1 MKQAISL
8 LLSLILGVGLRT
20 VADVPPAMLEAA
32 EIQLKMEAMTL
43 EEKVGQLFLPRCP
56 GGDDTPALTQRLQ
69 PAGYTL
75 YASDF
80 AAKSPD
86 QVRTQLAGYQ
96 AEAKIPLLLAVDE
109 EGGSVVRVSSN
120 PQLAAAPFDSPQN
133 VYAQGGLG
141 ALTQDTQN
149 KCALLLDLGINL
161 NLAPVCDI
169 STNPS
174 DYIYPRTMGL
184 PPEETALAIAETVRT
199 MEAQG
204 LSSTL
209 KHFPGYGSNFDT
221 HTGISIDDRPYET
234 LQNQDFKPF
243 QAGIQAGAPSIL
255 VSHNIMASIDP
266 QRPASLSPPV
276 HSILRGE
283 LGFQGVIMT
292 DDLSMDAIK
301 LYTNGQSPAVQAVLA
316 GNDLLLTSDW
326 ERDFQAVLSA
336 VQDGTISTEALDS
349 AVGRILKW
357 KKAKGLL

>member
-56 GGDDTPALTQRLQ
+56 GGDDTPALLTQRLQ

-109 EGGSVVRVSSN
+109 EGGSVVRVSST

-133 VYAQGGLG
+133 VYALGGLE

-184 PPEETALAIAETVRT
+184 PPEETARAIAETVRT

-204 LSSTL
+204 LS
-209 KHFPGYGSNFDT
+209 F
-221 HTGISIDDRPYET
+221 
-234 LQNQDFKPF
+234 
-243 QAGIQAGAPSIL
+243 
-255 VSHNIMASIDP
+255 
-266 QRPASLSPPV
+266 
-276 HSILRGE
+276 
-283 LGFQGVIMT
+283 
-292 DDLSMDAIK
+292 
-301 LYTNGQSPAVQAVLA
+301 
-316 GNDLLLTSDW
+316 
-326 ERDFQAVLSA
+326 LSA
-336 VQDGTISTEALDS
+336 EVDKIPQNTV
-349 AVGRILKW
+349 AVADEDTILKIQ
-357 KKAKGLL
+357 KMLEMLEDNDDVQNVYHNADLPEEEEEE